1 MLLLHTFLL
10 GIHCL
15 QAQALLS
22 AASKWRGPGGFH
34 VRYEQKPEDFRG
46 TVRYASI
53 HQHLGRQASRRDD
66 LEMLAYSLIYLLLGR
81 LPWLGSGVAMAA
93 LAAGLACKAACSC
106 SWAGCLAVP
115 ARGPGCTC
123 RPGLQSHLADASPIS
138 TKGLQAT
145 AVQLWLACLSC
156 GTGLLL

>member
-66 LEMLAYSLIYLLLGR
+66 LEMLAYSLIYLLIGR
-81 LPWLGSGVAMAA
+81 LPWQGTQVGQ
-93 LAAGLACKAACSC
+93 
-106 SWAGCLAVP
+106 
-115 ARGPGCTC
+115 CTC
-123 RPGLQSHLADASPIS
+123 QSIFC
-138 TKGLQAT
+138 AT
-145 AVQLWLACLSC
+145 TCLLF
-156 GTGLLL
+156 GRLPWQ